1 MIDLS
6 NAKLLDKK
14 DVLSKFHSL
23 FYHQKN
29 EIYFDGNSLGKLPL
43 QAQKTIEEAVQKQ
56 WGEGL
61 IRSWNQ
67 YWLSLSS
74 RISDKYSEL
83 LGAEKGEIIIG
94 ESTSVSLYQVTYALL
109 KEGSFPK
116 HLSTDILNFPT
127 DLYVLEGLEKS
138 FGIPSLK
145 IISYKNEVEAEI
157 EILKASIKNNPGI
170 ICLSLVSYKSAY
182 LYPMKQLNRWASKH
196 HSIIV
201 WDLSHAVGAVAID
214 LKETETMIALGCT
227 YKYMNG
233 GPGAPAFLYINEEW
247 HSKLLNPI
255 QGWFGHQRP
264 FDFSKKYEAA
274 KSIKRFASGTPA
286 ILSLLGMEAGID
298 ITLEAGIK
306 LLQEKSIQQSEA
318 FIKEIIQQLVPL
330 GFSIE
335 SPLDHCKR
343 GSHVTISHYASWQIC
358 QALIAGND
366 EHPKI
371 IPDFRPP
378 HFIRFGITPLYTR
391 FEEIKT
397 VIQVLKEIVER
408 KLYLNFPL
416 EKLEV
421 T

>member
-109 KEGSFPK
+109 KEGNFPK
-116 HLSTDILNFPT
+116 QLSTDILNFPT
-127 DLYVLEGLEKS
+127 DLYVLEGLGKS
-138 FGIPSLK
+138 FEIPPLK
-145 IISYKNEVEAEI
+145 IISYKDEVEAEI

-170 ICLSLVSYKSAY
+170 VCLSLVSYKSAY

-318 FIKEIIQQLVPL
+318 FIKEVINKLVPL

-335 SPLDHCKR
+335 SPLDHRKR

-358 QALIAGND
+358 QALIAGNG

-391 FEEIKT
+391 FEEIKR
-397 VIQVLKEIVER
+397 VIEVLREIAER

>member
-23 FYHQKN
+23 FYHKKN

-43 QAQKTIEEAVQKQ
+43 KAQKTIEEAVQKQ

-109 KEGSFPK
+109 KEGSFAK

>member
-23 FYHQKN
+23 FYHKKN

-43 QAQKTIEEAVQKQ
+43 KAQKTIEEAVQKQ

-286 ILSLLGMEAGID
+286 ILSLLGMEAGI
-298 ITLEAGIK
+298 K

>member
-109 KEGSFPK
+109 KKGDFPK
-116 HLSTDILNFPT
+116 QLSTDILNFPT
-127 DLYVLEGLEKS
+127 DLYVLEGLGKS
-138 FGIPSLK
+138 FEIPPLK
-145 IISYKNEVEAEI
+145 IISYKDEVEAEI

-170 ICLSLVSYKSAY
+170 VCLSLVSYKSAY

-196 HSIIV
+196 QSIIV

-214 LKETETMIALGCT
+214 LKETETIIALGCT

-233 GPGAPAFLYINEEW
+233 GPGAPAFLYINKEW
-247 HSKLLNPI
+247 YSKLSNPT
-255 QGWFGHQRP
+255 QGWFGHQHP
-264 FDFSKKYEAA
+264 FNFSKKYEAA
-274 KSIKRFASGTPA
+274 NSIKRFASGTPA
-286 ILSLLGMEAGID
+286 ILSLIGMEAGID

-318 FIKEIIQQLVPL
+318 FIKEVINKLVPL

-335 SPLDHCKR
+335 SPLDHRKR

-358 QALIAGND
+358 QALIAGNG

-391 FEEIKT
+391 FEEIKR
-397 VIQVLKEIVER
+397 VIEVLREIAER

>member
-23 FYHQKN
+23 FYHKKN

-43 QAQKTIEEAVQKQ
+43 KAQKTIEEAVQKQ

-109 KEGSFPK
+109 KEGNFPK
-116 HLSTDILNFPT
+116 QLSTDILNFPT
-127 DLYVLEGLEKS
+127 DLYVLEGLGKS
-138 FGIPSLK
+138 FEIPPLK
-145 IISYKNEVEAEI
+145 IISYKDEVEAEI

-335 SPLDHCKR
+335 SPLDHRKR

>member
-109 KEGSFPK
+109 KEGNFPK
-116 HLSTDILNFPT
+116 QLSTDILNFPT
-127 DLYVLEGLEKS
+127 DLYVLEGLGKS
-138 FGIPSLK
+138 FEIPPLK
-145 IISYKNEVEAEI
+145 IISYKDEVEAEI

-170 ICLSLVSYKSAY
+170 VCLSLVSYKSAY

-196 HSIIV
+196 QSIIV

-214 LKETETMIALGCT
+214 LEETETIIALGCT

-233 GPGAPAFLYINEEW
+233 GPGAPAFLYINKEW
-247 HSKLLNPI
+247 YSKLSNPI
-255 QGWFGHQRP
+255 QGWFGHQHP
-264 FDFSKKYEAA
+264 FNFSKKYEAA
-274 KSIKRFASGTPA
+274 NSIKRFASGTPA
-286 ILSLLGMEAGID
+286 ILSLIGMEAGID

-318 FIKEIIQQLVPL
+318 FIKEVINKLVPL

-335 SPLDHCKR
+335 SPLDHRKR

-358 QALIAGND
+358 QALIAGNG

-391 FEEIKT
+391 FEEIKR
-397 VIQVLKEIVER
+397 VIEVLREIAER

>member
-23 FYHQKN
+23 FYHKKN

-43 QAQKTIEEAVQKQ
+43 KAQKTIEEAVQKQ

-343 GSHVTISHYASWQIC
+343 GSHVTISHYASWQI
-358 QALIAGND
+358 
-366 EHPKI
+366 
-371 IPDFRPP
+371 
-378 HFIRFGITPLYTR
+378 
-391 FEEIKT
+391 
-397 VIQVLKEIVER
+397 
-408 KLYLNFPL
+408 
-416 EKLEV
+416 
-421 T
+421 

>member
-170 ICLSLVSYKSAY
+170 VCLSLVSYKSAY

-196 HSIIV
+196 QSIIV

-214 LKETETMIALGCT
+214 LKETETIIALGCT

-233 GPGAPAFLYINEEW
+233 GPGAPAFLYINKEW
-247 HSKLLNPI
+247 YSKLSNPI
-255 QGWFGHQRP
+255 QGWFGHQHP
-264 FDFSKKYEAA
+264 FNFSKKYEAA
-274 KSIKRFASGTPA
+274 NSIKRFASGTPA
-286 ILSLLGMEAGID
+286 ILSLIGMEAGID

>member
-109 KEGSFPK
+109 KEGNFPK
-116 HLSTDILNFPT
+116 QLSTDILNFPT
-127 DLYVLEGLEKS
+127 DLYVLEGLGKS
-138 FGIPSLK
+138 FEIPPLK
-145 IISYKNEVEAEI
+145 IISYKDEVEAEI

-170 ICLSLVSYKSAY
+170 VCLSLVSYKSAY

-196 HSIIV
+196 QSIIV

-214 LKETETMIALGCT
+214 LKETETIIALGCT

-233 GPGAPAFLYINEEW
+233 GPGAPAFLYINKEW
-247 HSKLLNPI
+247 YSKLSNPI
-255 QGWFGHQRP
+255 QGWFGHQHP
-264 FDFSKKYEAA
+264 FNFSKKYEAA
-274 KSIKRFASGTPA
+274 NSIKRFASGTPA
-286 ILSLLGMEAGID
+286 ILSLIGMEAGID

-318 FIKEIIQQLVPL
+318 FIKEVINKLVPL

-335 SPLDHCKR
+335 SPLDHRKR

-358 QALIAGND
+358 QALIAGNG

-391 FEEIKT
+391 FEEIKR
-397 VIQVLKEIVER
+397 VIEVLREITER

>member
-109 KEGSFPK
+109 KEGNFPK
-116 HLSTDILNFPT
+116 QLSTDILNFPT
-127 DLYVLEGLEKS
+127 DLYVLEGLGKS
-138 FGIPSLK
+138 FEIPPLK
-145 IISYKNEVEAEI
+145 IISYKDEVEAEI

-170 ICLSLVSYKSAY
+170 VCLSLVSYKSAY

-196 HSIIV
+196 QSIIV

-214 LKETETMIALGCT
+214 LKETETIIALGCT

-233 GPGAPAFLYINEEW
+233 GPGAPAFLYINKEW
-247 HSKLLNPI
+247 YSKLSNPI
-255 QGWFGHQRP
+255 QGWFGHQHP
-264 FDFSKKYEAA
+264 FNFSKKYEAA
-274 KSIKRFASGTPA
+274 NSIKRFASGTPA
-286 ILSLLGMEAGID
+286 ILSLIGMEAGID

-318 FIKEIIQQLVPL
+318 FIKEVINKLVPL

-335 SPLDHCKR
+335 SPLDHRKR

-358 QALIAGND
+358 QALIAGNG

-391 FEEIKT
+391 FEEIKR
-397 VIQVLKEIVER
+397 VIEVLKEIVER

>member
-23 FYHQKN
+23 FYHKKN

-43 QAQKTIEEAVQKQ
+43 KAQKTIEEAVQKQ

-335 SPLDHCKR
+335 SPLDHRKR

-358 QALIAGND
+358 QALNAGND

-416 EKLEV
+416 KKLEV

>member
-109 KEGSFPK
+109 KEGNFPK
-116 HLSTDILNFPT
+116 QLSTDILNFPT
-127 DLYVLEGLEKS
+127 DLYVLEGLGKS
-138 FGIPSLK
+138 FEIPPLK
-145 IISYKNEVEAEI
+145 IISYKDEVEAEI

-170 ICLSLVSYKSAY
+170 VCLSLVSYKSAY
-182 LYPMKQLNRWASKH
+182 LYPMKQLNRWASKNQ
-196 HSIIV
+196 SIIV

-214 LKETETMIALGCT
+214 LKETETIIALGCT

-233 GPGAPAFLYINEEW
+233 GPGAPAFLYINKEW
-247 HSKLLNPI
+247 YSKLSNPI
-255 QGWFGHQRP
+255 QGWFGHQHP
-264 FDFSKKYEAA
+264 FNFSKKYEAA
-274 KSIKRFASGTPA
+274 NSIKRFASGTPA
-286 ILSLLGMEAGID
+286 ILSLIGMEAGID

-318 FIKEIIQQLVPL
+318 FIKEVINKLVPL

-335 SPLDHCKR
+335 SPLDHRKR

-358 QALIAGND
+358 QALIAGNG

-391 FEEIKT
+391 FEEIKR
-397 VIQVLKEIVER
+397 VIEVLREIAER

>member
-109 KEGSFPK
+109 KEGNFPK
-116 HLSTDILNFPT
+116 QLSTDILNFPT
-127 DLYVLEGLEKS
+127 DLYVLEGLGKS
-138 FGIPSLK
+138 FEIPPLK
-145 IISYKNEVEAEI
+145 IISYKDEVEAEI

-170 ICLSLVSYKSAY
+170 VCLSLVSYKSAY

-196 HSIIV
+196 QSIIV

-214 LKETETMIALGCT
+214 LKETETIIALGCT

-233 GPGAPAFLYINEEW
+233 GPGAPAFLYINKEW
-247 HSKLLNPI
+247 YSKLSNPI

-264 FDFSKKYEAA
+264 FNFSKKYEAA
-274 KSIKRFASGTPA
+274 NSIKRFASGTPA
-286 ILSLLGMEAGID
+286 ILSLIGMEAGID

-318 FIKEIIQQLVPL
+318 FIKEVINKLVPL

-335 SPLDHCKR
+335 SPLDHRKR

-358 QALIAGND
+358 QALIAGNG

-391 FEEIKT
+391 FEEIKR
-397 VIQVLKEIVER
+397 VIEVLREIAER

>member
-109 KEGSFPK
+109 KKGDFPK
-116 HLSTDILNFPT
+116 QLSTDILNFPT
-127 DLYVLEGLEKS
+127 DLYVLEGLGKS
-138 FGIPSLK
+138 FEIPPLK
-145 IISYKNEVEAEI
+145 IISYKDEVEAEI

-170 ICLSLVSYKSAY
+170 VCLSLVSYKSAY

-196 HSIIV
+196 QSIIV

-214 LKETETMIALGCT
+214 LKETETIIALGCT

-233 GPGAPAFLYINEEW
+233 GPGAPAFLYINKEW
-247 HSKLLNPI
+247 YSKLSNPI
-255 QGWFGHQRP
+255 QGWFGHQHP
-264 FDFSKKYEAA
+264 FNFSKKYEAA
-274 KSIKRFASGTPA
+274 NSIKRFASGTPA
-286 ILSLLGMEAGID
+286 ILSLIGMEAGID

-318 FIKEIIQQLVPL
+318 FIKEVINKLVPL

-335 SPLDHCKR
+335 SPLDHRKR

-358 QALIAGND
+358 QALIAGNG

-391 FEEIKT
+391 FEEIKR
-397 VIQVLKEIVER
+397 VIEVLREIAER

>member
-43 QAQKTIEEAVQKQ
+43 KAQKTIEEAVQKQ

>member
-109 KEGSFPK
+109 KEGNFPK
-116 HLSTDILNFPT
+116 QLSTDILNFPT
-127 DLYVLEGLEKS
+127 DLYVLEGLGKS
-138 FGIPSLK
+138 FEIPPLK
-145 IISYKNEVEAEI
+145 IISYKDEVEAEI

-170 ICLSLVSYKSAY
+170 VCLSLVSYKSAY
-182 LYPMKQLNRWASKH
+182 LYPMKQLNRWASKNK
-196 HSIIV
+196 SIIV

-214 LKETETMIALGCT
+214 LKETETIIALGCT

-233 GPGAPAFLYINEEW
+233 GPGAPAFLYINKEW
-247 HSKLLNPI
+247 YSKLSNPI
-255 QGWFGHQRP
+255 QGWFGHQHP

-274 KSIKRFASGTPA
+274 NSIKRFASGTPA

-318 FIKEIIQQLVPL
+318 FIKEVINKLVPL

-335 SPLDHCKR
+335 SPLDHRKR

-358 QALIAGND
+358 QALIAGNG

-391 FEEIKT
+391 FEEIKR
-397 VIQVLKEIVER
+397 VIEVLREIAER

>member
-23 FYHQKN
+23 FYHKKN

-43 QAQKTIEEAVQKQ
+43 KAQKTIEEAVQKQ

-335 SPLDHCKR
+335 SPLDHRKR

>member
-23 FYHQKN
+23 FYHKKN

-43 QAQKTIEEAVQKQ
+43 KAQKTIEEAVQKQ

-138 FGIPSLK
+138 FEIPSLK

-170 ICLSLVSYKSAY
+170 VCLSLVSYKSAY
-182 LYPMKQLNRWASKH
+182 LYPIKQLNRWASKH

>member
-109 KEGSFPK
+109 KEGNFPK
-116 HLSTDILNFPT
+116 QLSTDILNFPT
-127 DLYVLEGLEKS
+127 DLYVLEGLGKS
-138 FGIPSLK
+138 FEIPPLK
-145 IISYKNEVEAEI
+145 IISYKDEVEAEI

-170 ICLSLVSYKSAY
+170 VCLSLVSYKSAY

-196 HSIIV
+196 QSIIV
-201 WDLSHAVGAVAID
+201 WDLSHAVGALAID
-214 LKETETMIALGCT
+214 LKETETIIALGCT

-233 GPGAPAFLYINEEW
+233 GPGAPAFLYINKEW
-247 HSKLLNPI
+247 YSKLSNPI
-255 QGWFGHQRP
+255 QGWFGHQHP
-264 FDFSKKYEAA
+264 FNFSKKYEAA
-274 KSIKRFASGTPA
+274 NSIKRFASGTPA
-286 ILSLLGMEAGID
+286 ILSLIGMEAGID

-318 FIKEIIQQLVPL
+318 FIKEVINKLVPL

-335 SPLDHCKR
+335 SPLDHRKR

-358 QALIAGND
+358 QALIAGNG

-391 FEEIKT
+391 FEEIKR
-397 VIQVLKEIVER
+397 VIEVLREIAER

>member
-109 KEGSFPK
+109 KEGNFPK
-116 HLSTDILNFPT
+116 QLSTDILNFPT
-127 DLYVLEGLEKS
+127 DLYVLEGLGKS
-138 FGIPSLK
+138 FEIPPLK
-145 IISYKNEVEAEI
+145 IISYKDEVEAEI

-170 ICLSLVSYKSAY
+170 VCLSLVSYKSAY
-182 LYPMKQLNRWASKH
+182 LYPMKQLNRWASKNQ
-196 HSIIV
+196 SIIV

-214 LKETETMIALGCT
+214 LKETETIIALGCT

-233 GPGAPAFLYINEEW
+233 GPGAPAFLYINKEW
-247 HSKLLNPI
+247 YSKLSNPI
-255 QGWFGHQRP
+255 QGWFGHQHP
-264 FDFSKKYEAA
+264 FNFSKKYEAA
-274 KSIKRFASGTPA
+274 NSIKRFASGTPA
-286 ILSLLGMEAGID
+286 ILSLIGMEAGID

-318 FIKEIIQQLVPL
+318 FIKEVINKLVPL

-335 SPLDHCKR
+335 SPLDHRKR

-358 QALIAGND
+358 QALIAGNG

-391 FEEIKT
+391 FEEIKR
-397 VIQVLKEIVER
+397 VIEVLKEIVER

>member
-109 KEGSFPK
+109 KEGNFPK
-116 HLSTDILNFPT
+116 QLSTDILNFPT
-127 DLYVLEGLEKS
+127 DLYVLEGLGKS
-138 FGIPSLK
+138 FEIPPLK
-145 IISYKNEVEAEI
+145 IISYKDEVEAEI

-170 ICLSLVSYKSAY
+170 VCLSLVSYKSAY
-182 LYPMKQLNRWASKH
+182 LYPMKQLNRWASKNK
-196 HSIIV
+196 SIIV

-214 LKETETMIALGCT
+214 LKETETIIALGCT

-233 GPGAPAFLYINEEW
+233 GPGAPAFLYINKEW
-247 HSKLLNPI
+247 HSKLSNPI
-255 QGWFGHQRP
+255 QGWFGHQHP
-264 FDFSKKYEAA
+264 FNFSKKYEAA
-274 KSIKRFASGTPA
+274 NSIKRFASGTPA
-286 ILSLLGMEAGID
+286 ILSLIGMEAGID

-318 FIKEIIQQLVPL
+318 FIKEVINKLVPL

-335 SPLDHCKR
+335 SPLDHRKR

-358 QALIAGND
+358 QALIAGNG

-391 FEEIKT
+391 FEEIKR
-397 VIQVLKEIVER
+397 VIEVLKEIVER

>member
-109 KEGSFPK
+109 KEGNFPK
-116 HLSTDILNFPT
+116 QLSTDILNFPT
-127 DLYVLEGLEKS
+127 DLYVLEGLGKS
-138 FGIPSLK
+138 FEIPPLK
-145 IISYKNEVEAEI
+145 IISYKDEVEAEI

-170 ICLSLVSYKSAY
+170 VCLSLVSYKSAY

-196 HSIIV
+196 QSIIV

-214 LKETETMIALGCT
+214 LKETETIIALGCT

-233 GPGAPAFLYINEEW
+233 GPGAPAFLYINKEW
-247 HSKLLNPI
+247 HSKLSNPI
-255 QGWFGHQRP
+255 QGWFGHQHP
-264 FDFSKKYEAA
+264 FNFSKKYEAA
-274 KSIKRFASGTPA
+274 NSIKRFASGTPA
-286 ILSLLGMEAGID
+286 ILSLIGMEAGID

-318 FIKEIIQQLVPL
+318 FIKEVINKLVPL

-335 SPLDHCKR
+335 SPLDHRKR

-358 QALIAGND
+358 QALIAGNG

-391 FEEIKT
+391 FEEIKR
-397 VIQVLKEIVER
+397 VIEVLKEIVER

>member
-23 FYHQKN
+23 FYHKKN

>member
-109 KEGSFPK
+109 KEGNFPK
-116 HLSTDILNFPT
+116 QLSTDILNFPT
-127 DLYVLEGLEKS
+127 DLYVLEGLGKS
-138 FGIPSLK
+138 FEIPPLK
-145 IISYKNEVEAEI
+145 IISYKDEVEAEI

-170 ICLSLVSYKSAY
+170 VCLSLVSYKSAY

-196 HSIIV
+196 QSIIV

-214 LKETETMIALGCT
+214 LKETETIIALGCT

-233 GPGAPAFLYINEEW
+233 GPGAPAFLYINKEW
-247 HSKLLNPI
+247 YSKLSNPI
-255 QGWFGHQRP
+255 QGWFGHQHP
-264 FDFSKKYEAA
+264 FNFSKKYEAA
-274 KSIKRFASGTPA
+274 NSIKRFASGTPA
-286 ILSLLGMEAGID
+286 ILSLIGMEAGID

-318 FIKEIIQQLVPL
+318 FIKEVINKLVPL

-335 SPLDHCKR
+335 SPLDHRKR

-358 QALIAGND
+358 QALIAGNG

-391 FEEIKT
+391 FEEIKR
-397 VIQVLKEIVER
+397 VIEVLREIVER

>member
-23 FYHQKN
+23 FYHKKN

-43 QAQKTIEEAVQKQ
+43 KAQKTIEEAVQKQ

-109 KEGSFPK
+109 KEGSFAK

-233 GPGAPAFLYINEEW
+233 GPGAPAFLYINKKW

-264 FDFSKKYEAA
+264 FDFSKKYEPAN
-274 KSIKRFASGTPA
+274 SIKRFASGTPA

-318 FIKEIIQQLVPL
+318 FIKDVIQELVPL

-335 SPLDHCKR
+335 SPLDYRKR

-378 HFIRFGITPLYTR
+378 HFIRFGITPLYSR
-391 FEEIKT
+391 FEEIKR

-408 KLYLNFPL
+408 KLYLNFPM
-416 EKLEV
+416 EKLEAP
-421 T
+421 